1 MQVTCARSR
10 SQGTTPLFAL
20 LALVV
25 LCAAFVTF
33 NPVRAH
39 AWAVAQEN
47 YRLLSWSGKWVSTTS
62 TRALGG
68 AIRSSVTTGAVVTV
82 GFDGSSLTWIG
93 RRGPGAGKAQIRVDG
108 VYKGVLDLAKLGPKA
123 DHVTLWR
130 VAGLRWGHHQVT
142 LRALGSANASG
153 TGSISADAFAT
164 DGRFSRVLQR
174 ATFGYPWSSY
184 IVVDKSSFRLY
195 WVKDRWLVKSYPI
208 AIGRQWGWTP
218 VATWKV
224 LMKYRTDP
232 LSVYGPRKMRL
243 FRRVRTSHG
252 YTYVYTAY
260 GIHGTNQPW
269 VIGTMASHGC
279 IRLYNHD
286 ILELWPQVPLGTMVV
301 TRD

>member
-1 MQVTCARSR
+1 MTCTRSGSR
-10 SQGTTPLFAL
+10 RLTLVLTLTTF
-20 LALVV
+20 LALY
-25 LCAAFVTF
+25 AAFLMT
-33 NPVRAH
+33 NPASAH

-62 TRALGG
+62 THALGG

-82 GFDGSSLTWIG
+82 AFDGTSLTWIG

-108 VYKGVLDLAKLGPKA
+108 VYKGVLDLAKLGSRA

-130 VAGLRWGHHQVT
+130 VTGLRWGHHQVT
-142 LRALGSANASG
+142 LRALGSTNASG
-153 TGSISADAFAT
+153 TGSISVDAFAT

-184 IVVDKSSFRLY
+184 VVVDKSSFRLY
-195 WVKDRWLVKSYPI
+195 WVRDRWLVKSYPI
-208 AIGRQWGWTP
+208 AIGREWGWTP